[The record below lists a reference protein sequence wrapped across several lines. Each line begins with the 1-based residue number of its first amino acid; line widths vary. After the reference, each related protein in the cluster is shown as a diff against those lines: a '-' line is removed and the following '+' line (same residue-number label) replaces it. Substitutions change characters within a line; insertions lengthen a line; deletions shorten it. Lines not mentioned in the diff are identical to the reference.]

1 MYVCDQN
8 LGKLNE
14 IKRQENLGVLK
25 EKRFMRKRKK
35 NTRRVRLN
43 KNNQKRQIT
52 ATMYRRLKINIL
64 KIEDEYCL

>member
-1 MYVCDQN
+1 MCDQN

>member
-1 MYVCDQN
+1 MCDQN

-64 KIEDEYCL
+64 KIEDECCL